1 MRKILV
7 LAALLI
13 GTASLVSANENQ
25 EKNNA
30 LEFWQNLQQHCGK
43 AYEGRLA
50 DGVSAAGF
58 DGHRLV
64 MHVRSCD
71 ENTIRIPFFVGED
84 RSRTWVLTYNDGI
97 ITLKHDHR
105 LEDGSEDEVTQYGGT
120 SSNGGFTNLQFFPAD
135 VETAERIGYASSNI
149 WWITLDEASFSYNLR
164 RLGSNTMFSVLF
176 DLSNTVEAPEAPW
189 GWED

>member
-1 MRKILV
+1 MLWLAVLLV
-7 LAALLI
+7 
-13 GTASLVSANENQ
+13 GSVSMAFANQGQ

-30 LEFWQNLQQHCGK
+30 LEFWRNLQQHCGK
-43 AYEGRLA
+43 AYEGKLA
-50 DGVSAAGF
+50 DGVRAAGF
-58 DGHRLV
+58 DGHKLV

-120 SSNGGFTNLQFFPAD
+120 ASNGGFPHLQFFPAD
-135 VETAERIGYASSNI
+135 VETAQLIEYASGNI
-149 WWITLDEASFSYNLR
+149 WWITLDEKGFSYNLR
-164 RLGSNTMFSVLF
+164 RLGANTTFSVEF
-176 DLSNTVEAPEAPW
+176 DLTNPVAAPAAPW